1 MVMMLGRCELFAVPA
16 ALVSR
21 GATIAGLMSRRC
33 EIRIKTNQEK
43 RCSALCSLLWD
54 STARGYLPKIRT
66 PVQAGGALEEAQA
79 GRGSRRRETYRVISE
94 KN

>member
-43 RCSALCSLLWD
+43 RCSALCS
-54 STARGYLPKIRT
+54 GIPLPAGTCRKYVP

-79 GRGSRRRETYRVISE
+79 GRGSRSRETYRVISE

>member
-43 RCSALCSLLWD
+43 RCSALCS
-54 STARGYLPKIRT
+54 GIPLP
-66 PVQAGGALEEAQA
+66 AGTCRKYVPQCRQGALLKKRRQAEAA
-79 GRGSRRRETYRVISE
+79 GVE
-94 KN
+94 KHIE

>member
-1 MVMMLGRCELFAVPA
+1 MSCSLFRLAG
-16 ALVSR
+16 LS

-43 RCSALCSLLWD
+43 RCSALCS
-54 STARGYLPKIRT
+54 GIPLPAGTCRKYVP

-79 GRGSRRRETYRVISE
+79 GEAAGGE
-94 KN
+94 KHIDI